1 MLKSFILVTFLLVI
15 IHGRAQAEQIY
26 KWVDKDGKEHYST
39 AASHKSAVPVELP
52 EIMRGEVRLP
62 AQLLQTC
69 ASHGGID
76 CQAGPDDDGSV
87 VCNDGFRGSAERYV
101 FKCSTAKLEV
111 SNVSDLKDNG
121 SFSVFVRNSKSVAAE
136 KPKVTFKINPRNE
149 YLLEGPEII
158 PPFEVAEF
166 FFYPHFQIKDEKL
179 LKEAASIKPGM
190 LRFELACMNCP

>member
-69 ASHGGID
+69 ASHGGNGFP
-76 CQAGPDDDGSV
+76 AGPAEDGLAG
-87 VCNDGFRGSAERYV
+87 CKDGF
-101 FKCSTAKLEV
+101 
-111 SNVSDLKDNG
+111 
-121 SFSVFVRNSKSVAAE
+121 
-136 KPKVTFKINPRNE
+136 
-149 YLLEGPEII
+149 
-158 PPFEVAEF
+158 
-166 FFYPHFQIKDEKL
+166 
-179 LKEAASIKPGM
+179 
-190 LRFELACMNCP
+190 